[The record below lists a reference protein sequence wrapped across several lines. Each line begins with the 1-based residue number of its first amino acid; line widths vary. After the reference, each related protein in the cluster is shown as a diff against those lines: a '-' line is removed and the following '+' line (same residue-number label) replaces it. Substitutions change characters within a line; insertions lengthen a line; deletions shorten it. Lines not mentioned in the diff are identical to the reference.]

1 MKLRAPL
8 AAVIVAGSVFA
19 LGITSQTTVAVG
31 GEEVRVLRRLVQ
43 GGEGDG
49 LDDLA
54 STELHVG
61 VAEALAS
68 CASWDVREVC
78 CPAGCAAKK
87 GTQWP
92 RADAILRACMAGL
105 GCTESQTKGAT
116 VFMKCDCG

>member
-1 MKLRAPL
+1 MKRRTML
-8 AAVIVAGSVFA
+8 AGVIIAASVFA
-19 LGITSQTTVAVG
+19 LGITSETTVTVG
-31 GEEVRVLRRLVQ
+31 GEQVRVARSP
-43 GGEGDG
+43 GDG

-54 STELHVG
+54 RTELRVG

-87 GTQWP
+87 GTNWP
-92 RADAILRACMAGL
+92 KADAILRACMAGL
-105 GCTESQTKGAT
+105 GCSESDTKSAT